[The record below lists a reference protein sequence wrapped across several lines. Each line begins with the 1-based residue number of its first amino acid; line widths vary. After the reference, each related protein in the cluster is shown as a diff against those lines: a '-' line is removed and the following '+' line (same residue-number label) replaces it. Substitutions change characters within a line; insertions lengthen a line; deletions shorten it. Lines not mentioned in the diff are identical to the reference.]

1 MADLGHQMTDE
12 KLAALEKRI
21 KAVYEEASKELQA
34 EVDRYFDYFVERDKH
49 QRGLLEAGKIS
60 EEQYTQWRLAQIGR
74 GERMEALCDVMAER
88 YTKANETAIAYVNDA
103 TPGIYSLNRNYT
115 AYTIEQ
121 VHGNVGFTLY
131 NEQAVKRLIE
141 KQPDVMPY
149 YPEKRAVNRGIDLA
163 YGKKQITASITSSIL
178 QGKSIGKIA
187 DDLQENIKGMNR
199 ASAIRAARTATTNA
213 QNAGRQATFEAS
225 AKMGIKVRKRWVA
238 TKDERTRTDHRSAD
252 GQTVDYDKP
261 FIVGG
266 EKMMFP
272 GDGTASAGNVY
283 NCRCT
288 MRTVEKEGIEAEPR
302 QMRVKDPKTGRNVL
316 VNEMTYSEWEEW
328 VKRRGS

>member
-1 MADLGHQMTDE
+1 MADLGHKLTDKE
-12 KLAALEKRI
+12 LAALEKRI
-21 KAVYEEASKELQA
+21 RAVYETASKELQT
-34 EVDRYFDYFVERDKH
+34 EVDRYFSYFVERDKH
-49 QRGLLEAGKIS
+49 QKGLLEAGKIT
-60 EEQYTQWRLAQIGR
+60 EQQYKQWRLAQIGR
-74 GERMEALCDVMAER
+74 GERLEALRDLMAER
-88 YTKANETAIAYVNDA
+88 YTKANEIAISYVNDA

-121 VHGNVGFTLY
+121 VHGNVGFTLF
-131 NEQAVKRLIE
+131 NEQTVKRLIDKE
-141 KQPDVMPY
+141 PDVMPY
-149 YPEKRAVNRGIDLA
+149 YPEKRAVKRGIDLA

-178 QGKSIGKIA
+178 QGKSIGKMA
-187 DDLQENIKGMNR
+187 DDLQYRIKDMNR
-199 ASAIRAARTATTNA
+199 SSAIRAARTAATSA
-213 QNAGRQATFEAS
+213 QNAGRQDTFEAA
-225 AKMGIKVRKRWVA
+225 AKMGVTVRKRWVA

-288 MRTVEKEGIEAEPR
+288 MRTVEKEGIKQEPR

-328 VKRRGS
+328 VKSRD